1 MRFRCGFCPAAV
13 LTILVLLCAGPGKAD
28 PLPFSFSGT
37 FTDDTDVQFFFFYLS
52 TTRTITAQTWSFG
65 GGTDAADQTVPAG
78 GFFPYLSIFDSEGNL
93 TPYES
98 GNVDCQ
104 EFGCNADPVTGY
116 YYDAYIQTNPLPAG
130 FYILSLT
137 EYDNVPLGPTLSDGF
152 SQTDPYFT
160 EAFQNYINSC
170 NPPYS
175 GGCTDPQNAPFLLYE
190 SGEKRNGNWEVDID
204 GPDKGS
210 ELPEPASVTL
220 AVAGLALFLLP
231 RAFGVRRIR

>member
-1 MRFRCGFCPAAV
+1 MRW
-13 LTILVLLCAGPGKAD
+13 PGKAD

-130 FYILSLT
+130 SI
-137 EYDNVPLGPTLSDGF
+137 
-152 SQTDPYFT
+152 
-160 EAFQNYINSC
+160 SC
-170 NPPYS
+170 
-175 GGCTDPQNAPFLLYE
+175 
-190 SGEKRNGNWEVDID
+190 
-204 GPDKGS
+204 
-210 ELPEPASVTL
+210 
-220 AVAGLALFLLP
+220 LLP
-231 RAFGVRRIR
+231 STIMFRSDRRCNGPQFIAA